1 MGFRIKTVAEL
12 TGIPRETLIAW
23 ERRYGLVAPK
33 RQPNG
38 FREYDES
45 DVALL
50 QELKRLVDRGHA
62 PSEAVSM
69 LQGRGS
75 VPPASTAAPAS
86 GLEDAR
92 KRAQAALLAYDRS
105 AADREASVLSG
116 VSYDQQLHA
125 FYYPILREVGT
136 LWEQGAVTIAQEH
149 HASAWCRDRIVAMM
163 QQISTHQHGPVVMI
177 ACYPG
182 DRHEIGPL
190 GLALQLA
197 LHGHRLIWLGADVPL
212 ADLCEAVREKTP
224 DIVCVSATLEPQVD
238 ALVAYARRLRAAAP
252 SRTRVAIGGQGI
264 RSGYLPEIPGV
275 DWEYLRKGM

>member
-38 FREYDES
+38 FREYDGA

-69 LQGRGS
+69 LQGRG
-75 VPPASTAAPAS
+75 PATPTLVAAPDS
-86 GLEDAR
+86 GIEDAR
-92 KRAQAALLAYDRS
+92 RRAQAALLAYDRS
-105 AADREASVLSG
+105 AAERELSLLNA
-116 VSYDQQLHA
+116 VSYDQQLHS

-136 LWEQGAVTIAQEH
+136 LWEHGAVTIAQEH
-149 HASAWCRDRIVAMM
+149 HASAWCRDRIVAMT
-163 QQISTHQHGPVVMI
+163 QQVSTHQHGPVVMI
-177 ACYPG
+177 SCYPG

-197 LHGHRLIWLGADVPL
+197 LHGHRLIWLGADVPV
-212 ADLCEAVREKTP
+212 ADLCEAVREQCP
-224 DIVCVSATLEPQVD
+224 DIVCVSATLEPPID
-238 ALVAYARRLRAAAP
+238 ALMAYARRLRAAAP
-252 SRTRVAIGGQGI
+252 PHTQVAIGGQGI
-264 RSGYLPEIPGV
+264 RAAQLPEIPGV
-275 DWEYLRKGM
+275 DWQFTPNR